1 MPQLD
6 PSSFGSQLFWLAI
19 CFVTLYLVMAVFVLP
34 RITGTLAARAD
45 QMEGDLAEAE
55 ALRDKAEAALAAY
68 EDALAQA
75 RTRALGLAQ
84 DMRADVQAETER
96 QKGELDA
103 SLAEAAKAA
112 DVRLEEARTKAMEGL
127 QNAAQDIVADVMSA
141 VGVEQA
147 DEKAV
152 AKAVAKAVTQ
162 SFASASDTV
171 KAG

>member
-152 AKAVAKAVTQ
+152 AKAVTQ

>member
-19 CFVTLYLVMAVFVLP
+19 CFVTLYVVMAVVVLP
-34 RITGTLAARAD
+34 RITQTLAARAD
-45 QMEGDLAEAE
+45 QMEGDLAQAE

-68 EDALAQA
+68 EEALAQA

-84 DMRADVQAETER
+84 DMRAEVQAETDR

-112 DVRLEEARTKAMEGL
+112 DIRLEDARTKAMEGL
-127 QNAAQDIVADVMSA
+127 QTAAQDIVADVMAA
-141 VGVEQA
+141 VGVE
-147 DEKAV
+147 KPM
-152 AKAVAKAVTQ
+152 KKP
-162 SFASASDTV
+162 SP
-171 KAG
+171 KR

>member
-19 CFVTLYLVMAVFVLP
+19 CFVTLYVVMAVVVLP
-34 RITGTLAARAD
+34 RITKTLAARAD
-45 QMEGDLAEAE
+45 QMEGDLAQAE

-68 EDALAQA
+68 EEALAQA

-112 DVRLEEARTKAMEGL
+112 DIRLEDARTKAMEGL
-127 QNAAQDIVADVMSA
+127 QTAAQDIVADVMAA
-141 VGVEQA
+141 VGVEKA

-152 AKAVAKAVTQ
+152 AKAVTQ
-162 SFASASDTV
+162 AFASTSDTV

>member
-19 CFVTLYLVMAVFVLP
+19 CFVMLYAVMAVVVLP
-34 RITGTLAARAD
+34 RITKTLAALAD
-45 QMEGDLAEAE
+45 QMEGDLAQAE

-68 EDALAQA
+68 EEALAQA

-84 DMRADVQAETER
+84 DMRADVQAETDR

-112 DVRLEEARTKAMEGL
+112 DIRLEDARTKAMEGL
-127 QNAAQDIVADVMSA
+127 QTAAQNIVADVMAA
-141 VGVEQA
+141 VGVEKA

-152 AKAVAKAVTQ
+152 AKAVTQ
-162 SFASASDTV
+162 AFASTSDTV

>member
-19 CFVTLYLVMAVFVLP
+19 CFVTLYVVMAVVVLP
-34 RITGTLAARAD
+34 RITKTLAARAD
-45 QMEGDLAEAE
+45 QMEGDLAQAE

-68 EDALAQA
+68 EEALAQA

-84 DMRADVQAETER
+84 DMRADVQAETDR

-112 DVRLEEARTKAMEGL
+112 DIRLEDARTKAMEGL
-127 QNAAQDIVADVMSA
+127 QTAAQDIVADVMAA
-141 VGVEQA
+141 VGVEKA

-152 AKAVAKAVTQ
+152 AKAVTQ
-162 SFASASDTV
+162 AFASTSDTV

>member
-19 CFVTLYLVMAVFVLP
+19 CFVTLYLVMAVVVLP
-34 RITGTLAARAD
+34 RITGTLAARAE
-45 QMEGDLAEAE
+45 QMEGDLAKAE
-55 ALRDKAEAALAAY
+55 ALRDKAETALAAY
-68 EDALAQA
+68 EEALAQA

-84 DMRADVQAETER
+84 DMRAEVQAETER

-103 SLAEAAKAA
+103 SLAKSAKAA
-112 DVRLEEARTKAMEGL
+112 DARLEKARTKAMEGL
-127 QNAAQDIVADVMSA
+127 QSAAQDIVADVMSA
-141 VGVEQA
+141 VGVEKA

-152 AKAVAKAVTQ
+152 AKAVTQ
-162 SFASASDTV
+162 AFSSPSDTV

>member
-19 CFVTLYLVMAVFVLP
+19 CFVTLYVVMAVVVLP
-34 RITGTLAARAD
+34 RITKTLAARAD
-45 QMEGDLAEAE
+45 QMEGDLAQAE

-68 EDALAQA
+68 EEALAQA

-84 DMRADVQAETER
+84 DMRADVQAETDR

-112 DVRLEEARTKAMEGL
+112 DIRLEDARTKAMEGL
-127 QNAAQDIVADVMSA
+127 QTAAQDIVADVMAA
-141 VGVEQA
+141 VGVEKA

-152 AKAVAKAVTQ
+152 AKAVTQ
-162 SFASASDTV
+162 AFSSTYDTV

>member
-19 CFVTLYLVMAVFVLP
+19 CFVMLYAVMAVVVLP
-34 RITGTLAARAD
+34 RITKTLAARAD
-45 QMEGDLAEAE
+45 QMEGDLAQAE

-68 EDALAQA
+68 EEALAQA

-84 DMRADVQAETER
+84 DMRADVQAETDR

-112 DVRLEEARTKAMEGL
+112 DIRLEDARTKAMEGL
-127 QNAAQDIVADVMSA
+127 QTAAQNIVADVMAA
-141 VGVEQA
+141 VGVEKA

-152 AKAVAKAVTQ
+152 AKAVTQ
-162 SFASASDTV
+162 AFASTSDTV